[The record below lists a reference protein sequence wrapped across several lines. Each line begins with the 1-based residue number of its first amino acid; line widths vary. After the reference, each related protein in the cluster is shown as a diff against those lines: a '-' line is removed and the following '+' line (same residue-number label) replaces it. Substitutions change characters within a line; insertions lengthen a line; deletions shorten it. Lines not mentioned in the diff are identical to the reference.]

1 MIDFGDL
8 FHTGIRVPDL
18 DVAMAELGDG
28 LGLDLGRGPRE
39 PGADPVDPDR
49 RAPGDPPPLHVLRGG
64 PAAHRTAPGPGRFV
78 LGR

>member
-28 LGLDLGRGPRE
+28 LGLIWAEARE
-39 PGADPVDPDR
+39 NPAQTLWTPTDDR
-49 RAPGDPPPLHVLRGG
+49 RRRSG
-64 PAAHRTAPGPGRFV
+64 
-78 LGR
+78 